1 VIDVAS
7 QERKIMRDEQL
18 RANQDHQNWDI
29 FPTTNVTVAGDLDDV
44 ANTNSPYKV
53 ISEIGLVL
61 AIVLGAVLGINMM
74 LVALHIG

>member
-1 VIDVAS
+1 
-7 QERKIMRDEQL
+7 MRDEQL
-18 RANQDHQNWDI
+18 RANQDHQSWDI

>member
-1 VIDVAS
+1 
-7 QERKIMRDEQL
+7 MRDERL
-18 RANQDHQNWDI
+18 LANQSEQSWDI
-29 FPTTNVTVAGDLDDV
+29 FPTTNVTVGDDLDDV

-53 ISEIGLVL
+53 IGEMGLVL

>member
-1 VIDVAS
+1 
-7 QERKIMRDEQL
+7 MRDEQL
-18 RANQDHQNWDI
+18 RANQDDQNWDI

-44 ANTNSPYKV
+44 ANTNAPYKV